1 MSCGS
6 IILNSFSLKVTATVT
21 SLWLTRMVTI
31 LSVGQLITVAITEL
45 SYGDP
50 CHFLT
55 CMDVVS
61 SSSFEHHRWDIFTVT
76 VQGDFDSAPLF
87 MTIMANLGIKRGS
100 PKSNDKGHCTQLL
113 DKSLNTKQVLRLVAR
128 HLKTSE

>member
-1 MSCGS
+1 MSCSS

-21 SLWLTRMVTI
+21 SLWLTRMVAI

-55 CMDVVS
+55 CMDIIS
-61 SSSFEHHRWDIFTVT
+61 SSSFEYHRGDIFTIT
-76 VQGDFDSAPLF
+76 VHGDFDSALLF
-87 MTIMANLGIKRGS
+87 MTIMTNLGITRS
-100 PKSNDKGHCTQLL
+100 SSKSNDKGHRTQLL
-113 DKSLNTKQVLRLVAR
+113 DKSFNTKQVLRLV
-128 HLKTSE
+128 